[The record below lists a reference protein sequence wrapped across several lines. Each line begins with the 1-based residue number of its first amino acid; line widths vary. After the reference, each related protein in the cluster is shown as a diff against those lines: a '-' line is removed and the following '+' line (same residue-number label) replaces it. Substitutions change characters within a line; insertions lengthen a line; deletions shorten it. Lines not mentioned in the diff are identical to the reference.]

1 MDVTFGDVYTSQ
13 KSVFGADFYTGWV
26 SSSAHSG
33 CRLQG
38 QKNDW
43 ASIFGQMLVKAV
55 EGRNQMLHVFGMVLN
70 DQIIHTFI
78 RINDHRC
85 MHHTCI
91 RIKDH
96 MYGYMHHI
104 CVGHTA

>member
-1 MDVTFGDVYTSQ
+1 MDVTFWDVYTSQ

-55 EGRNQMLHVFGMVLN
+55 EGRNQMLHVFEKKACYFYQKKPKLFSFCSDLLSV
-70 DQIIHTFI
+70 
-78 RINDHRC
+78 
-85 MHHTCI
+85 
-91 RIKDH
+91 
-96 MYGYMHHI
+96 
-104 CVGHTA
+104 